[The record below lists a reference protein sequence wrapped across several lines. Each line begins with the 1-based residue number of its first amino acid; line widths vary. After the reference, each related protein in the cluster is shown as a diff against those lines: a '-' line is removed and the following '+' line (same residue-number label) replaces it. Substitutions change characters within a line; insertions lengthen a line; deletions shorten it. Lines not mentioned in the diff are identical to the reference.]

1 MPNWKKLI
9 VSGSDATLNSLN
21 VTSNG
26 TFGGAA
32 IFPNVPSDNNIRLI
46 NTAATGHSKLE
57 IQDNSNNLLVF
68 ISSSGNVGIGTST
81 SSQKLRVQGDFRV
94 DSGFLLVS
102 NGAGPTTEYLHY
114 KPTDKALSL
123 NATSSN
129 TNFDPQFLI
138 RQDGAVKAQFG
149 WDDDGGNELFIKNA
163 SGGPI
168 HFLGSSSE
176 LGRFTSAGNFGIG
189 LTNPSQKLEVAG
201 AIHATGSTL
210 IASNDAADSV
220 GLSLRSPISGVNVNF
235 DFEVGDTG
243 ISGLHAKNLVIR
255 GSSGASDLAFSPS
268 TSAPGLMVLDGSEG
282 AVLISG
288 STTVRG
294 SIDADDVTIDDWGSV
309 SASLATISDAGG
321 VNGSGAANKLAIWS
335 DADTLTSDTNLHWDT
350 SNDRLGIGTT
360 TPLELL
366 HVGNSSGNN
375 NFIFVD
381 KKDNSAAGI
390 KIAESGSTRI
400 GFMRVNL
407 SEDLEIGT
415 ENNDDLFL
423 LTSGSTRVT
432 VKGNDGDVG
441 IGTNNPES
449 RLHITDANP
458 VIILEDTSNP
468 NKNKIENVDGNM
480 RYHADYGSDMGNSR
494 HIFFIDNSEK
504 VRFDTNGNVG
514 INVTSPSKK
523 LSVDGQTSFFQ
534 YTNAHL
540 TNNAFSNFNFETLV
554 NHASATSGGSLN
566 AYVKIGAGATNNSLA
581 DFNAIR
587 TRAYAENTTV
597 NVLGLINFYAE
608 YRNFTSTNSVN
619 LTHHYGLKVDTL
631 GVGGNATVTN
641 NYGVYLNPGTAAT
654 NNYGV
659 FQAGGSVKNK
669 FEGPVGINTLPASGV
684 ELHVNGEIRVD
695 STDGVAT
702 RKIRSGYFSSTSDIA
717 VASGI
722 SGSVL
727 LQNGNNT
734 VLTLS
739 GSNQEAEFA
748 GDVIIPQF
756 LKHSGDADTYFG
768 FSANNQVLFHVGGG
782 DRVIINSSG
791 LVGIGTTTPVRKL
804 HVEGNSGGN
813 ELFLAQDTNST
824 LGTKI
829 GRFKQED
836 GTNNPFLDISSTSSG
851 MLLSTGFSTGIPGSF
866 VLQSSGGSSYLALN
880 TNGANE
886 RMRIDSSGKVGI
898 GTTAPSTLFH
908 VEGDPNSAGVLAR
921 FKGSNS
927 HGSLIQFDRGSSFDW
942 KIGVGGGSAS
952 TGIPSSYFGIAG
964 VGITGPSFVI
974 AHTTGNVGIGTT
986 NPNTDFHV
994 NGEQLIKKV
1003 DTSTAHHGTLNIK
1016 ANVVAANSNHAR
1028 SAFINLQGAA
1038 VSSNSI
1044 TNYDFVLGTHH
1055 TGDFIIARDNS
1066 FAGGYDSGSLQ
1077 ISRSDLTVTV
1087 EKNLIVNEKLG
1098 IGTASPSQKLS
1109 VEGNIELGTGGYI
1122 YGDTTTPFLR
1132 LNNAA
1137 GTVLG
1142 YSNGNISI
1150 GPSFVYNNASG
1161 EQFRINHSNGN
1172 VGIGSSSPGKTLDI
1186 VGEARVNKLDHYEFL
1201 TSTND
1206 SLSFNY
1212 ATRNLAMPV
1221 NAYLW
1226 HDLLGFDY
1234 NYTRTQEI
1242 STNGTTFSSHTLQ
1255 TALFAQKQD
1264 QSVTVLESNEVAVRW
1279 TFQGVAWSL
1288 PDWMNLAFTH
1298 VSSDIS
1304 KDILIESS
1312 ADGST
1317 WTTRHTSTVAAG
1329 ISTKTLFISSFN
1341 GDTYLRLTITKT
1353 NNSSTNLVKMSS
1365 IKLMTARA
1373 GDQGQGM
1380 EYQFPYTWDYDRR
1393 IAIGHSPTTGVYEA
1407 SLAIKGKTA
1416 DSTAHALVIRNSS
1429 NTSLLS
1435 VRNDGRVDI
1444 PASSLITGGDVSVG
1458 DELSVTTI
1466 NGTTTDHDKFLVSDS
1481 GTVKFVSGSQLLSQ
1495 IGGASAG
1502 DFVTLTTN
1510 QTIEG
1515 VKTFTEDIHLDDNDG
1530 ASPGLRLIDGDN
1542 IAFRILNGGS
1552 NQLNITRTG
1561 NGGNDIALEADA
1573 TSHADSVL
1581 KIGGT
1586 STFGHNTIISGSLQV
1601 KDDILVNTATSGR
1614 YIQIDHSDDS
1624 LKLADNNRIK
1634 LGTGNDLQIVH
1645 DGSNSF
1651 IQDVG
1656 TGNLFIEAVTS
1667 IMFRKYNT
1675 AEFMAKF
1682 INDGAVELYYDNSK
1696 KLETTSGGVN
1706 ITGDMVVSGNITA
1719 QEFHTEF
1726 VSASIIYESGSTK
1739 FGDTQDDIH
1748 DFTGSLKVTGST
1760 TLTGTLSSGDI
1771 TISDAN
1777 PNLRIDDT
1785 NGRAVDIDVQGN
1797 TFRIDD
1803 VGNNAAI
1810 FSSDLSTNPV
1820 QTTFHGPLTVNGSNT
1835 NLVGS
1840 FVSTDSIA
1848 EIRIQDN
1855 TAYSRILNVGTQLK
1869 LMPNDGVEMMILDGN
1884 ANTVKLPDDVK
1895 LVLGTGQDLR
1905 IFHETGNT
1913 SKIENYT
1920 GSLVIQQRA
1929 DGKDIAFQCDDGSG
1943 GLTEY
1948 LRFDGGDVKTIVS
1961 KTMEFQDSIKLAIGN
1976 SEDLVIDHN
1985 GTNSR
1990 ITNYTGNL
1998 RIINGSDGDDITFE
2012 GDDGTGQVTEYFR
2025 LDGGAA
2031 ITIVSR
2037 EMRFTDN
2044 VKAKFGTGP
2053 DLEIYH
2059 SGTHS
2064 FIDGSS
2070 GTGSLYIRPGT
2081 GGTIQLE
2088 TQSGTDMITAAA
2100 SSAKLFQNGNEKL
2113 ATTAGGVDI
2122 TGTLNTTGNLTI
2134 TNTVPSI
2141 NLTDSDNDS
2150 DYTVRNN
2157 NGVFEVFDAT
2167 NNDAR
2172 LTISSTG
2179 YATFA
2184 STIKSENGI
2193 LALGSDVT
2201 LFRDGTNILRT
2212 DDVFHANNGIHVGGT
2227 GKIFDRSG
2235 DDSFIHF
2242 DHANSKIRIQEGGEE
2257 MITIDSG
2264 TVRINAAQGNNDF
2277 VIEGNSDTN
2286 LLRADGSADRVGIG
2300 KATPADKLDVF
2311 GNIRISNPNGLNP
2324 ADAGSLVFG
2333 ETGGSWGSGLY
2344 GFRFFSDGSN
2354 NVLRL
2359 QSSAN
2364 TDTLDNILVAE
2375 RDVGNIGIGVAN
2387 PDTRLHVSSSTGF
2400 SIKTERAI
2408 QDGARNG
2415 HTHFYTA
2422 GNAHIFGRPLILESS
2437 FRLTPSTPSNTTKSY
2452 RIMNNSEILKVALE
2466 VGGSTVTDNILT
2478 VSGSNVGI
2486 GTATPINKFQVNGDS
2501 RVQGSLMVGSAAA
2514 SNIPAT
2520 ALHVKSSGTN
2530 AVIRIEDSD
2539 NSNKAYDFLVDE
2551 GNGLYI
2557 KEDSDTR
2564 LFIKEGGNVGIGT
2577 TTPTAKLHLQSSE
2590 NAATS
2595 NLLYLE
2601 NIGSGGNEGVSIKFN
2616 PMFNAESMIA
2626 SNREGAFS
2634 NVSNLTFHTYSGSMA
2649 EAMRITST
2657 GNVGIGTNSPGR
2669 TLHAFHATVNEVA
2682 RFESGDSGAFIQF
2695 KDNNT
2700 DKQPSLGNIGNN
2712 LTFRVSGSEAA
2723 RFDIDGNFGIGVN
2736 GTVRTRLHLSG
2747 SSAAD
2752 SGIRQSRDG
2761 VKIWTQEIDNNG
2773 KLQWAYRATEGG
2785 TATEHFTLN
2794 DTGQAILHGYG
2805 SGNFTGTAAKTLAV
2819 DSSGNIIETDGGGSG
2834 TIDGSGTGGFIPKW
2848 SDSDTLTDSLLEE
2861 SSNVINLG
2869 TTSTTGN
2876 FLHVRGSATNDT
2888 YDVFKGTR
2896 KYPRITLVDSFG
2908 GANNTYQIWNLGN
2921 QLRFG
2926 SSPGSENTAAF
2937 YIKGGGAANVIFN
2950 GKIGVGTSSP
2960 NAKVHIGPD
2969 SLVSGYTPDRTTL
2982 AISDITDGGQLIIR
2996 GQSPRIWFDTTSG
3009 GNAELFLDGSKLNIL
3024 SGDPTSSGSSRLYIK
3039 ADGNVG
3045 INTTAPNEK
3054 LHVEGTSRFNGDM
3067 HFGSDT
3073 NGLVFRPVEGGSAID
3088 RYFLM
3093 FDETNNASFPFLTNR
3108 AANGAVVIKTGTA
3121 AGSAE
3126 NEHFRIKGGD
3136 GTVDAYFTNANVGIG
3151 TTSPS
3156 SILHLASTTGPRL
3169 ILEDT
3174 DTSIG
3179 VDSVIADI
3187 SFVGGEIGGETA
3199 RIAAVSETA
3208 GGEAGLR
3215 FYTGQSV
3222 DEQLRITKDGNV
3234 GIGTT
3239 SPSTLLHIDSTG
3251 DAVTFS
3257 RTGQETYKITH
3268 GTSGLYFT
3276 RPNSSALAF
3285 GVTQNSDLDIFDT
3298 NGDIMFRADASVGKV
3313 SIGNSSP
3320 TEALDVTGNIRQR
3333 AGLRGGYI
3341 GTINYAEYYFT
3352 TGDAGG
3358 SFLIGQIENSGNAD
3372 GAITATV
3379 HFAYDYGT
3387 TTNNC
3392 TLHFNF
3398 AQRSGTARG
3407 TWWYEG
3413 DDQDSAS
3420 DRVHARLI
3428 DDGSGNMYVWITCV
3442 DFANVFVETKQR
3454 HITNFVSAGQLTAGT
3469 LTTGT
3474 TLFDTA
3480 NAPTAE
3486 IHVGEVYIQ
3495 NNKGLVS
3502 TNVAGAD
3509 RTLIEL
3515 DSNNDL
3521 KIKGNDSEG
3530 SGNVIKMQ
3538 TGGVV
3543 TFGSYG
3549 SGTHTGTSTKSLHVT
3564 SAGKIIEKN
3573 PAPKVEYQTISSD
3586 IATNTTFTLP
3596 NSLSYV
3602 LSSGGFEYL
3611 EIFLDGIR
3619 LNRGIDF
3626 EEISTTSIK
3635 VLMAIPAGSVIT
3647 YKSII

>member
-21 VTSNG
+21 VTTNG

-32 IFPNVPSDNNIRLI
+32 IFPNVPSDNNVRLI

-81 SSQKLRVQGDFRV
+81 SSQKLRVQGNFRV
-94 DSGFLLVS
+94 DSGFALIS
-102 NGAGPTTEYLHY
+102 NGAGPTTEYLFY
-114 KPTDKALSL
+114 NPTDKALTL

-129 TNFDPQFLI
+129 TTFDPQFLI
-138 RQDGAVKAQFG
+138 RQDGNVKAQFG
-149 WDDDGGNELFIKNA
+149 WDDDGGNELFIVNQSTGPIQFKNA
-163 SGGPI
+163 S
-168 HFLGSSSE
+168 SE
-176 LGRFTSAGNFGIG
+176 LVRITNSGNLGVG
-189 LTNPSQKLEVAG
+189 TTNPSQKLEVAG

-220 GLSLRSPISGVNVNF
+220 GLSLRSPASGVNVNF

-255 GSSGASDLAFSPS
+255 GSSGASDIAFSPS
-268 TSAPGLMVLDGSEG
+268 TSAPGLLVLDGSAG
-282 AVLISG
+282 SVIVSG
-288 STTVRG
+288 SV
-294 SIDADDVTIDDWGSV
+294 DADDVTIDDWGSV

-321 VNGSGAANKLAIWS
+321 VNGSGAAQSIAYWN
-335 DADTLTSDTNLHWDT
+335 DADTLEHDTDAAFVYIDGTNTGGQPVGRMGLGTTSPNFKLDIAGGDLRLESNNGIRFGGTGSNNTYWRIFTAGT
-350 SNDRLGIGTT
+350 STGTLSIGNSASTPFLTVSRGSSTTGFVGIGTT
-360 TPLELL
+360 SPSRKL
-366 HVGNSSGNN
+366 HIHEASGNAYLQLTQGSTGTTN
-375 NFIFVD
+375 SDGFQIAMGASQVNFINRENGNMVFET
-381 KKDNSAAGI
+381 NNTERMRI
-390 KIAESGSTRI
+390 KS
-400 GFMRVNL
+400 
-407 SEDLEIGT
+407 D
-415 ENNDDLFL
+415 
-423 LTSGSTRVT
+423 
-432 VKGNDGDVG
+432 GNVG
-441 IGTNNPES
+441 IGTNNPNAKLHIGPDTLVSGYTPDRSTLAISDITNGGQLIIRGQSPRIWFDTTSGGNAELFLDGSKLNILSGDPTSTGTS
-449 RLHITDANP
+449 RLYI
-458 VIILEDTSNP
+458 
-468 NKNKIENVDGNM
+468 K
-480 RYHADYGSDMGNSR
+480 AD
-494 HIFFIDNSEK
+494 
-504 VRFDTNGNVG
+504 GNVG
-514 INVTSPSKK
+514 IGNTAPPEKLTVEGNISASGDLYISDVELEGSDNKIRWAGSNNNRIQYNSSTGLTYSAFQQHFKAYDGVSSYVEYLTILDGGNIGIGETSPDNVLHITKDQGGASSALK
-523 LSVDGQTSFFQ
+523 LENKAGADDTGFDIDFQ
-534 YTNAHL
+534 L
-540 TNNAFSNFNFETLV
+540 
-554 NHASATSGGSLN
+554 ASSGLS
-566 AYVKIGAGATNNSLA
+566 AKIGT
-581 DFNAIR
+581 IR
-587 TRAYAENTTV
+587 TNSPGAGDTDM
-597 NVLGLINFYAE
+597 F
-608 YRNFTSTNSVN
+608 FSTSTN
-619 LTHHYGLKVDTL
+619 
-631 GVGGNATVTN
+631 
-641 NYGVYLNPGTAAT
+641 
-654 NNYGV
+654 
-659 FQAGGSVKNK
+659 
-669 FEGPVGINTLPASGV
+669 
-684 ELHVNGEIRVD
+684 
-695 STDGVAT
+695 
-702 RKIRSGYFSSTSDIA
+702 
-717 VASGI
+717 
-722 SGSVL
+722 
-727 LQNGNNT
+727 
-734 VLTLS
+734 
-739 GSNQEAEFA
+739 
-748 GDVIIPQF
+748 
-756 LKHSGDADTYFG
+756 
-768 FSANNQVLFHVGGG
+768 
-782 DRVIINSSG
+782 
-791 LVGIGTTTPVRKL
+791 
-804 HVEGNSGGN
+804 
-813 ELFLAQDTNST
+813 
-824 LGTKI
+824 
-829 GRFKQED
+829 
-836 GTNNPFLDISSTSSG
+836 
-851 MLLSTGFSTGIPGSF
+851 
-866 VLQSSGGSSYLALN
+866 
-880 TNGANE
+880 
-886 RMRIDSSGKVGI
+886 
-898 GTTAPSTLFH
+898 GTTAT
-908 VEGDPNSAGVLAR
+908 EAMR
-921 FKGSNS
+921 IS
-927 HGSLIQFDRGSSFDW
+927 HD
-942 KIGVGGGSAS
+942 
-952 TGIPSSYFGIAG
+952 
-964 VGITGPSFVI
+964 
-974 AHTTGNVGIGTT
+974 GNVGIGT
-986 NPNTDFHV
+986 
-994 NGEQLIKKV
+994 
-1003 DTSTAHHGTLNIK
+1003 
-1016 ANVVAANSNHAR
+1016 
-1028 SAFINLQGAA
+1028 
-1038 VSSNSI
+1038 
-1044 TNYDFVLGTHH
+1044 
-1055 TGDFIIARDNS
+1055 
-1066 FAGGYDSGSLQ
+1066 
-1077 ISRSDLTVTV
+1077 
-1087 EKNLIVNEKLG
+1087 
-1098 IGTASPSQKLS
+1098 ASPNQKLS

-1137 GTVLG
+1137 GTTLG

-1221 NAYLW
+1221 NGYLW

-1242 STNGTTFSSHTLQ
+1242 STNGSTFSSHTLQ

-1298 VSSDIS
+1298 VSNDIS

-1329 ISTKTLFISSFN
+1329 IATKTLFISSFG

-1416 DSTAHALVIRNSS
+1416 DTTAHALVIRNSS
-1429 NTSLLS
+1429 NTSLFS

-1458 DELSVTTI
+1458 DELTVTTI

-1510 QTIEG
+1510 QTISG
-1515 VKTFTEDIHLDDNDG
+1515 VKTFSQDIHLDDDDG
-1530 ASPGLRLIDGDN
+1530 ASPAVRLIDGDN

-1561 NGGNDIALEADA
+1561 NGGNDMSLEADA
-1573 TSHADSVL
+1573 TSHVDSVI
-1581 KIGGT
+1581 KVGGT
-1586 STFGHNTIISGSLQV
+1586 STFGSDTVISGSLTIGSGATAGIIYTNSNKTLKLEPNGNGNIFFGSSTNGTKLYHYNRANNGQNTIF
-1601 KDDILVNTATSGR
+1601 DFDQGFYRLTTTATSGF
-1614 YIQIDHSDDS
+1614 DF
-1624 LKLADNNRIK
+1624 ANNTRVSGV
-1634 LGTGNDLQIVH
+1634 LSVTGDT
-1645 DGSNSF
+1645 S
-1651 IQDVG
+1651 VG
-1656 TGNLFIEAVTS
+1656 GNLEVAGTV
-1667 IMFRKYNT
+1667 
-1675 AEFMAKF
+1675 
-1682 INDGAVELYYDNSK
+1682 
-1696 KLETTSGGVN
+1696 
-1706 ITGDMVVSGNITA
+1706 TA

-1726 VSASIIYESGSTK
+1726 VSASILYDSGSTK
-1739 FGDTQDDIH
+1739 FGDTVDDKH
-1748 DFTGSLKVTGST
+1748 DFTGSLEVRMTSSS
-1760 TLTGTLSSGDI
+1760 SSGNRTFIASGSNGVRLQRKGDNNGWAMEYGFNANDGTNLRGFGGYGTGNSALVYNYI
-1771 TISDAN
+1771 GGTYSN
-1777 PNLRIDDT
+1777 PNMAIL
-1785 NGRAVDIDVQGN
+1785 VDGN
-1797 TFRIDD
+1797 VGINTTSPSVKLEVNAGGDNHVATFE
-1803 VGNNAAI
+1803 
-1810 FSSDLSTNPV
+1810 
-1820 QTTFHGPLTVNGSNT
+1820 
-1835 NLVGS
+1835 
-1840 FVSTDSIA
+1840 STDSIA
-1848 EIRIQDN
+1848 EIRIKDSA
-1855 TAYSRILNVGTQLK
+1855 AYSRILNVGTQLK

-1884 ANTVKLPDDVK
+1884 DNTVNIPDDK
-1895 LVLGTGQDLR
+1895 KITFGDADDLR

-1920 GSLVIQQRA
+1920 GNLVIQQRA
-1929 DGKDIAFQCDDGSG
+1929 DGENIAFQCDDGSG

-1961 KTMEFQDSIKLAIGN
+1961 KTMEFQDTVKLAIGN
-1976 SEDLVIDHN
+1976 SEDLIIDHN
-1985 GTNSR
+1985 ATNSR

-2012 GDDGTGQVTEYFR
+2012 GDNGSGGVTEYFR

-2088 TQSGTDMITAAA
+2088 SQSGTDMITAAA

-2184 STIKSENGI
+2184 STIKTENGI
-2193 LALGSDVT
+2193 LALGNDVT
-2201 LFRDGTNILRT
+2201 LFRDGANILRT
-2212 DDVFHANNGIHVGGT
+2212 DDAFHANANIHVGGD
-2227 GKIFDRSG
+2227 GKIFDRAG
-2235 DDSFIHF
+2235 TNSFIHF

-2257 MITIDSG
+2257 MITIDSN

-2300 KATPADKLDVF
+2300 KATPEDKLDVF
-2311 GNIRISNPNGLNP
+2311 GNIRISNPNGSNP

-2333 ETGGSWGSGLY
+2333 ETGGSWGGGLY
-2344 GFRFFSDGSN
+2344 GFRFFLDGSN

-2359 QSSAN
+2359 QSSTN

-2375 RDVGNIGIGVAN
+2375 RDGGNIGIGLAN

-2437 FRLTPSTPSNTTKSY
+2437 FRLTPSSPSNTTKSY

-2478 VSGSNVGI
+2478 VSGSSVGIGSATPSEKLHIQGGNVLINGAAPYLSIKTTQTGTPDWKIYNSYNSVGDFAIVGGSSVTNKFNIQPNGQVGIGTNAPKGALHLRGSNSGVADNLKDGTLIVEQGSAPSIQILSANSQTQTLEFGDPEDNDAGRVSYSHPTDDMKMFTAGVERMIISGSGNVGI
-2486 GTATPINKFQVNGDS
+2486 GVSAPAVKLHVDGFARFN
-2501 RVQGSLMVGSAAA
+2501 GSLQLAGTDRKLLAINNTSL
-2514 SNIPAT
+2514 IF
-2520 ALHVKSSGTN
+2520 GTN
-2530 AVIRIEDSD
+2530 NTERMRIL
-2539 NSNKAYDFLVDE
+2539 A
-2551 GNGLYI
+2551 
-2557 KEDSDTR
+2557 
-2564 LFIKEGGNVGIGT
+2564 GGNVGIGVT
-2577 TTPTAKLHLQSSE
+2577 NPGQKLDVNGNAKIRGTLFVETANNHIRLVDTDNSGNFSVGVNTNFQVRDVTNGTTP
-2590 NAATS
+2590 
-2595 NLLYLE
+2595 
-2601 NIGSGGNEGVSIKFN
+2601 
-2616 PMFNAESMIA
+2616 
-2626 SNREGAFS
+2626 
-2634 NVSNLTFHTYSGSMA
+2634 LTIQA
-2649 EAMRITST
+2649 
-2657 GNVGIGTNSPGR
+2657 GT
-2669 TLHAFHATVNEVA
+2669 
-2682 RFESGDSGAFIQF
+2682 
-2695 KDNNT
+2695 
-2700 DKQPSLGNIGNN
+2700 IGNA
-2712 LTFRVSGSEAA
+2712 LYIKA
-2723 RFDIDGNFGIGVN
+2723 DGYFGIGN
-2736 GTVRTRLHLSG
+2736 SSPKTRLHLSG

-2752 SGIRQSRDG
+2752 AGIRQSRDG
-2761 VKIWTQEIDNNG
+2761 VKIWTQEIDSNG
-2773 KLQWAYRATEGG
+2773 KLQWAYRSTEAGSATQ
-2785 TATEHFTLN
+2785 HLTLN
-2794 DTGQAILHGYG
+2794 DTGQATLHGYG

-2819 DSSGNIIETDGGGSG
+2819 DSSGNIIETDGGG
-2834 TIDGSGTGGFIPKW
+2834 TIDGSGAANKLAIW
-2848 SDSDTLTDSLLEE
+2848 SDSDTLTSDTNLHWDTSNDRLGIGVTAPGYTLDVAGTIRVGSGGSIQPLLSRDSATGGLVVSSVNNSGDFIFKGTGGNEKFRITDDGEVGIGTSSPGGHGEILELYKNGADVRLKLHEDAGTHNTILHLRRGGADWEIINMSHLTFNIEGTEVVRFENGGDVGIGTNNPE
-2861 SSNVINLG
+2861 SRLHITDANPVIILEDTSNPNKNKIENVDGNMRYHADYGSDFGNSRHIFFIDNSEKVRFDTNGKVGIGFTSPVNQLDVNGVIMG
-2869 TTSTTGN
+2869 TGIRFGSQASGEGIMRHNGTGNGNGLAFTTGN
-2876 FLHVRGSATNDT
+2876 FSTSNIALYIDHSANNGKVGIGTVSPEAQLTVKSDPGNTNQPT
-2888 YDVFKGTR
+2888 
-2896 KYPRITLVDSFG
+2896 RITNNSTDSHTGLFLNGTGNAVNEKYGLQFG
-2908 GANNTYQIWNLGN
+2908 NYNEYSIGGI
-2921 QLRFG
+2921 FG
-2926 SSPGSENTAAF
+2926 VMDSVSAS
-2937 YIKGGGAANVIFN
+2937 
-2950 GKIGVGTSSP
+2950 TS
-2960 NAKVHIGPD
+2960 G
-2969 SLVSGYTPDRTTL
+2969 
-2982 AISDITDGGQLIIR
+2982 DITID
-2996 GQSPRIWFDTTSG
+2996 F
-3009 GNAELFLDGSKLNIL
+3009 GN
-3024 SGDPTSSGSSRLYIK
+3024 
-3039 ADGNVG
+3039 
-3045 INTTAPNEK
+3045 
-3054 LHVEGTSRFNGDM
+3054 
-3067 HFGSDT
+3067 
-3073 NGLVFRPVEGGSAID
+3073 
-3088 RYFLM
+3088 
-3093 FDETNNASFPFLTNR
+3093 
-3108 AANGAVVIKTGTA
+3108 GTA
-3121 AGSAE
+3121 AGALVE
-3126 NEHFRIKGGD
+3126 KVR
-3136 GTVDAYFTNANVGIG
+3136 FTHEGKVGIG
-3151 TTSPS
+3151 TNNP
-3156 SILHLASTTGPRL
+3156 
-3169 ILEDT
+3169 
-3174 DTSIG
+3174 
-3179 VDSVIADI
+3179 
-3187 SFVGGEIGGETA
+3187 GGELHVSNTSDFLTDLDGSDSAIVFKESGGNPWRIGNKSADDSFNITQDA
-3199 RIAAVSETA
+3199 SSLSTNV
-3208 GGEAGLR
+3208 R
-3215 FYTGQSV
+3215 FTISNG
-3222 DEQLRITKDGNV
+3222 GNV

-3239 SPSTLLHIDSTG
+3239 TPSTLLHIDSTG

-3285 GVTQNSDLDIFDT
+3285 GVTQNSDFDIFDT
-3298 NGDIMFRADASVGKV
+3298 NGDVMFRADASVGRV

-3341 GTINYAEYYFT
+3341 GSINYAEYYFD

-3358 SFLIGQIENSGNAD
+3358 SFLIGQIENNGNAD
-3372 GAITATV
+3372 GAISATV

-3413 DDQDSAS
+3413 DDQDSS
-3420 DRVHARLI
+3420 NDRVHARLI

-3442 DFANVFVETKQR
+3442 DFSKVFVETKQR
-3454 HITNFVSAGQLTAGT
+3454 QITNFVSAGQLTAGT

-3530 SGNVIKMQ
+3530 SDNVIKMEA
-3538 TGGVV
+3538 GGVV
-3543 TFGSYG
+3543 TLGSYG
-3549 SGTHTGTSTKSLHVT
+3549 SGTHTGTSAKSLHVT
-3564 SAGKIIEKN
+3564 STGKIIEKN
-3573 PAPKVEYQTISSD
+3573 YAPKVEYQTVSSD

-3602 LSSGGFEYL
+3602 LSSGGYEYL

-3635 VLMAIPAGSVIT
+3635 VLMSIPASSVIT